1 MLTNNKVLTYI
12 NFTVV
17 GCEAVKKKRGR
28 PPKASAAT
36 SLRLEPNA
44 VSSRTRSKST
54 AAGHTESGAEHT
66 SASELPNSGR
76 NDTAMHITAHL
87 RQSKSCREAVCK
99 KIQEH
104 FKILSKA
111 RHAEHRHWKSF
122 ILLCASRN
130 SVSKRTK

>member
-1 MLTNNKVLTYI
+1 M
-12 NFTVV
+12 
-17 GCEAVKKKRGR
+17 KKKRGR

-111 RHAEHRHWKSF
+111 GHGEHMQTLEAVHIALHQLELYVQKDK
-122 ILLCASRN
+122 I
-130 SVSKRTK
+130 SVSLLK